1 MNEKENIF
9 MNSTEQNPNIVHV
22 LHQMQEQLTKLNQS
36 VDNLTLMRD
45 TLVDEIQL
53 DSLTLEVVLEVS
65 DSTLYRWRTAGSLP
79 HHTRVNGTIYYFYNE
94 VLQALRKG
102 DLCARGFYRL
112 KAIEKM
118 IQYRDDILK
127 TRGGAS
133 WMIVEKK
140 HEHFK

>member
-1 MNEKENIF
+1 MNENQNYFEGI
-9 MNSTEQNPNIVHV
+9 EQSDNIVHV
-22 LHQMQEQLTKLNQS
+22 LHQMQQQLTQLNKS

-65 DSTLYRWRTAGSLP
+65 DSTLYRWRTAGTLP
-79 HHTRVNGTIYYFYNE
+79 HHTRPNGTIFYCYNE

-102 DLCARGFYRL
+102 ELCARGFYRL

-118 IQYRDDILK
+118 IQYRDDFLK
-127 TRGGAS
+127 TRGGSS
-133 WMIVEKK
+133 WMIVDKK